1 VFKLVTKIIVLLV
14 CVCAIDFAID
24 YYLKKGLNRHYGF
37 DKAAKILCIG
47 HSRSD
52 HAIDKHRLEQALNV
66 PVAKYAVA
74 GMDTFDRLSMLRH
87 YFGEHP
93 FEVNVVVYDVDFYT
107 FNGRTFAPGKK
118 MNQYRQLFPFMDNEE
133 IDRYV
138 QTRSLWSE
146 YITRKYVKSL
156 RYNDPKVMARAVIS
170 HFKSSQIPTDSFDVE
185 SFKKNRTL
193 ENNNNDSL
201 IIDPN
206 NVKYFEE
213 TMRLIR
219 SQHAKIVLFYLPMT
233 DLELD
238 KIDQG
243 YREKVTTILRRYAAE
258 NPDIV
263 FIESSRK
270 YEHSYKLFY
279 DSLHLNRY
287 GQVLV
292 TDDLARE
299 LQGIM

>member
-1 VFKLVTKIIVLLV
+1 MFKLVTKIIVLLV
-14 CVCAIDFAID
+14 CVFATDFVINC
-24 YYLKKGLNRHYGF
+24 YLKKGLNRHYGF
-37 DKAAKILCIG
+37 DKAAKVLCIG

-52 HAIDKHRLEQALNV
+52 HAIDKQRLEQVLKV
-66 PVAKYAVA
+66 QVAKYAVA
-74 GMDTFDRLSMLRH
+74 GMDTFDRFTMLRH
-87 YFGEHP
+87 YFSEHP
-93 FEVNVVVYDVDFYT
+93 NEVNIVVYDVDFYT

-133 IDRYV
+133 IDKYV
-138 QTRSLWSE
+138 KTRSLWSE
-146 YITRKYVKSL
+146 YVTRKYIKSL
-156 RYNDPKVMARAVIS
+156 RYNDPKVMARAVIN
-170 HFKSSQIPTDSFDVE
+170 HFKSAQIPTDIFDVE
-185 SFKKNRTL
+185 SFKKNMTL
-193 ENNNNDSL
+193 KKNNNDIL
-201 IIDPN
+201 VIDPN

-219 SQHAKIVLFYLPMT
+219 SQQAKIVLFYLPVT
-233 DLELD
+233 DFELD

-243 YREKVTTILRRYAAE
+243 YREKVTSMLRRYDAE

-270 YEHSYKLFY
+270 YEHSYNLFY
-279 DSLHLNRY
+279 DSLHLNRD
-287 GQVLV
+287 GQALV